1 MICPKCGKEMEYG
14 KLGVSINS
22 RGIPPM
28 FWAPEEVFNCVMPSM
43 LTVKKAEKKGGVHIP
58 IGNGLIR
65 PRNTG
70 YICKDCHCVLINY

>member
-1 MICPKCGKEMEYG
+1 
-14 KLGVSINS
+14 
-22 RGIPPM
+22 M